1 MLKKFLSNWAVRQI
15 LLALAALAA
24 LFVGIDIL
32 LGLYTRHGR
41 ELTVPDLTNMT
52 EEEARYTGEK
62 AGLKVE
68 VTDSIYVRR
77 MHKGVVYSQLPKN
90 GSKVKKGRVIQLTIN
105 AKNAKIVTMPRLQG
119 YSMRQA
125 KSVLLSKGLTLG
137 RLRYVNDI
145 ATNNVLKQL
154 YKGAEIAEGTEIEGG
169 SPIDLV
175 LGLNPEDNKTIIPN
189 VIGMKYIRAVDEIN
203 DNYLNIRSL
212 VFDKSVKNYSDS
224 LSARVYRQG
233 PELQGTTSIMGSGVT
248 LYLSLDKEIPDIS
261 NKQ

>member
-15 LLALAALAA
+15 LLALAALTA
-24 LFVGIDIL
+24 LFIGVDVL
-32 LGLYTRHGR
+32 LGIYTRHGSK
-41 ELTVPDLTNMT
+41 LTVPDLTNLT
-52 EEEARYTGEK
+52 VEEARYLGEK

-68 VTDSIYVRR
+68 VSDSIYVRR
-77 MHKGVVYSQLPKN
+77 MHKGVVYSQIPKN
-90 GSKVKKGRVIQLTIN
+90 GSKVKKGRAIQLTIN

-125 KSVLLSKGLTLG
+125 KSVLLSKGLTVG
-137 RLRYVNDI
+137 RLLYVNDI
-145 ATNNVLKQL
+145 ATNNVLKQI
-154 YKGAEIAEGTEIEGG
+154 YNGAEIAEGTDIEGG

-189 VIGMKYIRAVDEIN
+189 VIGMKYISAVDAIN

-224 LSARVYRQG
+224 VSARVYKQG
-233 PELQGTTSIMGSGVT
+233 PEAQGSTSIMGSGVT
-248 LYLSLDKEIPDIS
+248 LYLSLDREIPQNP